1 MSRPRVLLVT
11 FNRLAPADQ
20 GNARR
25 ILQLVGFY
33 KQKGY
38 EIDLIY
44 HNEEGFDPALANALH
59 LMFNRVVVVKSS
71 APKHILQPEHACR
84 IEEWY
89 DPAIGQTCQ
98 HLHRLHGYKIVHVN
112 YVWYAPVFHS
122 FGPEVIKILDTHDVF
137 AERAEKYRRAGMQ
150 PQWFSTS
157 FAEEDAAIR
166 LADAA
171 LAIQKE
177 EAAEL
182 VDRGHR
188 NILYFPYVE
197 LSTKKFAAPQLE
209 NRPLTLGYLGSGN
222 DWNILSMRDLVAQMR
237 RRKDRLPFPII
248 VAGGIS
254 KHVKETPGIIK
265 LGFVKELHTFYDAI
279 DVAINPMVG
288 GTGLK
293 IKTVEP
299 LRYGKPVLTTPSG
312 AQGLMHLWKQPILA
326 NADALLNY
334 LVENFQGP
342 NPPFVHEL
350 IAQAQDTRDAL
361 EAEYTVQAERFSR
374 WLNLRLA

>member
-1 MSRPRVLLVT
+1 MSAPRVLLVT

-33 KQKGY
+33 RKKGY
-38 EIDLIY
+38 EIDLVY

-59 LMFNRVVVVKSS
+59 LLFSRVVVVKSS
-71 APKHILQPEHACR
+71 APKHIRQPEHICR
-84 IEEWY
+84 IDDWY
-89 DPAIGQTCQ
+89 DPAIGQMCQ
-98 HLHRLHGYKIVHVN
+98 HLHRLHGYQIVHVN
-112 YVWYAPVFHS
+112 YVWYAPIFQH
-122 FGPEVIKILDTHDVF
+122 FGPDVIKVLDTHDVF
-137 AERAEKYRRAGMQ
+137 ADRADKYKRAGML

-157 FAEEDAAIR
+157 RAEEDAAIR

-177 EAAEL
+177 EAAEM
-182 VDRGHR
+182 VERGHQ

-197 LSTKKFAAPQLE
+197 LASRDFTSPE
-209 NRPLTLGYLGSGN
+209 IGRRPLTLGYLGSGN
-222 DWNILSMRDLVAQMR
+222 DWNILSMRELVAQMR
-237 RRKDRLPFPII
+237 RRKERFPFPII
-248 VAGGIS
+248 VAGGVS
-254 KHVKETPGIIK
+254 KHVRETPGIIK

-299 LRYGKPVLTTPSG
+299 LRYGKPVITTPSG
-312 AQGLMHLWKQPILA
+312 AQGLTHLWQQPILK
-326 NADALLNY
+326 DAEELLSY
-334 LVENFQGP
+334 LVEHFNGP
-342 NPPFVHEL
+342 NSTGIKQL
-350 IAQAQDTRDAL
+350 IAQAQATREAL
-361 EAEYTVQAERFSR
+361 EAEYLAQVDRFSR
-374 WLNLRLA
+374 WLKHRLN